1 MGVELGTYRLDA
13 LSGTC
18 SCVVFGMEEERLCG
32 ELWTISPYLLEEI
45 LAEAV
50 LDTVVGELALGVI
63 CLGEG

>member
-1 MGVELGTYRLDA
+1 MELGTYRLDA
-13 LSGTC
+13 LSGAC
-18 SCVVFGMEEERLCG
+18 SCILFGMEEEGLRG
-32 ELWTISPYLLEEI
+32 EPWTISPYLLEEI

>member
-1 MGVELGTYRLDA
+1 
-13 LSGTC
+13 
-18 SCVVFGMEEERLCG
+18 MEEERLRG

-50 LDTVVGELALGVI
+50 LDAVVGELTLGVI